1 MAIVLTQK
9 SKRIREPREHL
20 FSLRLRLIA
29 AFALFTVLVLAILWL
44 FQTVLLDDIYRT
56 LKRNELETCAAQ
68 IERDVNNGRDIESLA
83 DVYAKKYTVCISAYE
98 ITGGGSYKN
107 GRVLSRNH
115 VNSFCYIHNVSSSDL
130 LNELYREAV
139 QNGGE
144 VLRRNPLAELF
155 RRGPEHPPTD
165 AGENVIYVKLIPT
178 ADSELLFLLNTEL
191 LPLNSTV
198 ETLRSQLLIISVIL
212 FAAAVVMAVF
222 LSNRLSKPLREMSG
236 EAAKL
241 ALGNYKVNFDGG
253 NCTETV
259 MLSST
264 LNRAAYELSK
274 LDKMQKD
281 LIANV
286 SHDLRTPLTM
296 IAGYTEAM
304 RDLPG
309 EATPENMQIVIDE
322 TNRLTSLVND
332 MLEVSR
338 YQGGTQ
344 VLHPTRFNFT
354 EVIRTTLGRYAKLRE
369 KDGYTIRFEA
379 DRDVFVE
386 ADEGRILQ
394 VVYNL
399 INNAVNYTGEDKTVV
414 IRQTVTD
421 DGAAVLTEVIDTG
434 IGIAEEDLPLVWER
448 YYKVND
454 FHKRA
459 NMGTGL
465 GLSIVR
471 NILLLH
477 GAEFG
482 VRSKVGHGSNF
493 WFKLKICE

>member
-1 MAIVLTQK
+1 M
-9 SKRIREPREHL
+9 S
-20 FSLRLRLIA
+20 A
-29 AFALFTVLVLAILWL
+29 AFAIFTALVLAILWL
-44 FQTVLLDDIYRT
+44 FQTVLLDDVYRT
-56 LKRNELETCAAQ
+56 LKLNEVETCASQ
-68 IERDVNNGRDIESLA
+68 IERDIAAGQEIETVA
-83 DVYAKKYTVCISAYE
+83 DRYAKKHTVCISAYE
-98 ITGGGSYKN
+98 ITGNGSYRN

-144 VLRRNPLAELF
+144 VLRRNPLAEMF
-155 RRGPEHPPTD
+155 HREPDRPPTD
-165 AGENVIYVKLIPT
+165 DAENVIYVKLIPLEN
-178 ADSELLFLLNTEL
+178 SELLFLLNTEL

-222 LSNRLSKPLREMSG
+222 LSSRLSKPIREMSE
-236 EAAKL
+236 EASKL
-241 ALGNYKVNFDGG
+241 ALGNYNVNFDGG
-253 NCTETV
+253 NCRETV
-259 MLSST
+259 KLSST

-354 EVIRTTLGRYAKLRE
+354 EVIRTTLGRYGKLRE
-369 KDGYTIRFEA
+369 KDGYTIRFES

-399 INNAVNYTGEDKTVV
+399 INNAVNCTGEDKTVV
-414 IRQTVTD
+414 IRQTVAE
-421 DGAAVLTEVIDTG
+421 DGMSVLTEVIDTG

-465 GLSIVR
+465 GLSIVK

-482 VRSKVGHGSNF
+482 VSSKVGHGSNF
-493 WFKLKICE
+493 WFRLKVAE

>member
-1 MAIVLTQK
+1 MRK
-9 SKRIREPREHL
+9 PERYRDGSEHF
-20 FSLRLRLIA
+20 FSLRVRLIA
-29 AFALFTVLVLAILWL
+29 AFAVFTVLVLAILWL

-56 LKRNELETCAAQ
+56 LKLNEAETCAERIEQDVRSGKNIEQ
-68 IERDVNNGRDIESLA
+68 IA
-83 DVYAKKYTVCISAYE
+83 DSYAKEYAVCISAYE
-98 ITGGGSYKN
+98 IAGSGGYKN
-107 GRVLSRNH
+107 GRLLCRNH
-115 VNSFCYIHNVSSSDL
+115 VNSFCYIHNVPSSSDL

-144 VLRRNPLAELF
+144 VLRRNPIAEMF
-155 RRGPEHPPTD
+155 RREPGHSPMD
-165 AGENVIYVKLIPT
+165 AGENVIYVKLIPQ

-191 LPLNSTV
+191 VPLNSTV

-222 LSNRLSKPLREMSG
+222 LSHKLSKPIREMSE
-236 EAAKL
+236 EASKL
-241 ALGNYKVNFDGG
+241 ALGNYNVNFDGG
-253 NCTETV
+253 NCKETV

-344 VLHPTRFNFT
+344 VLHPARFNFT
-354 EVIRTTLGRYAKLRE
+354 EVIRTTLGRYGKLRE
-369 KDGYTIRFEA
+369 KEGYTIRFEA

-421 DGAAVLTEVIDTG
+421 DDAAVLTEVIDTG
-434 IGIAEEDLPLVWER
+434 IGIAKEDLPLVWER

-465 GLSIVR
+465 GLSIVK

-482 VRSKVGHGSNF
+482 VNSKVGHGSNF
-493 WFKLKICE
+493 WFKLKISE

>member
-1 MAIVLTQK
+1 M
-9 SKRIREPREHL
+9 
-20 FSLRLRLIA
+20 IA
-29 AFALFTVLVLAILWL
+29 AFAVFTVLVLAILWL
-44 FQTVLLDDIYRT
+44 FQTVLLDDIYRG
-56 LKRNELETCAAQ
+56 LKLNELQKCADQ
-68 IERDVNNGRDIESLA
+68 IERNVDGTDSVAAVTDEL
-83 DVYAKKYTVCISAYE
+83 AKKYMVCISAYE
-98 ITGGGSYKN
+98 ISGSGARKTGQTIS
-107 GRVLSRNH
+107 VNH
-115 VNSFCYIHNVSSSDL
+115 VNSFCFIHNVSSDDL
-130 LNELYREAV
+130 LNELYRSASE
-139 QNGGE
+139 NGGE
-144 VLRRNPLAELF
+144 YLYRKSLVAMF
-155 RRGPEHPPTD
+155 RGERENKNAD
-165 AGENVIYVKLIPT
+165 AGENVIYAKLI
-178 ADSELLFLLNTEL
+178 ALEDSELLLLLNTEL
-191 LPLNSTV
+191 LPVESTV
-198 ETLRSQLLIISVIL
+198 QTLRAQLLIISGIL
-212 FAAAVVMAVF
+212 FAAAVVLAIF
-222 LSNRLSKPLREMSG
+222 LSSRLSKPIREMSD
-236 EAAKL
+236 EASKL
-241 ALGNYKVNFDGG
+241 ALGNYNVNFDGG

-344 VLHPTRFNFT
+344 VLKPTRFNFT
-354 EVIRTTLGRYAKLRE
+354 EVIRTTLERYGKLRE

-414 IRQTVTD
+414 IRQTVVNENGTEK
-421 DGAAVLTEVIDTG
+421 VLAEVIDTG
-434 IGIAEEDLPLVWER
+434 IGISEEDLPLVWER

-465 GLSIVR
+465 GLSIVK

-477 GAEFG
+477 DAEFG
-482 VRSKVGHGSNF
+482 VSSKVGVGSNF
-493 WFKLKICE
+493 WFKLKTCE

>member
-1 MAIVLTQK
+1 M
-9 SKRIREPREHL
+9 
-20 FSLRLRLIA
+20 IA
-29 AFALFTVLVLAILWL
+29 AFAVFTVLVLAILWL
-44 FQTVLLDDIYRT
+44 FQTVLLDDIYRS
-56 LKRNELETCAAQ
+56 LKLNELQKCADQ
-68 IERDVNNGRDIESLA
+68 IERSVDGTDTVGTVTDEMAR
-83 DVYAKKYTVCISAYE
+83 KYTVCISAYKVSGSGSRK
-98 ITGGGSYKN
+98 TGQMVSM
-107 GRVLSRNH
+107 NH
-115 VNSFCYIHNVSSSDL
+115 VNSFCYIHNVATDGL
-130 LNELYREAV
+130 LNQLYRSALE
-139 QNGGE
+139 NGGE
-144 VLRRNPLAELF
+144 YLHETSLALMIQGGRTEKEKQEQ
-155 RRGPEHPPTD
+155 PN
-165 AGENVIYVKLIPT
+165 AGENVIYAKLI
-178 ADSELLFLLNTEL
+178 ALEDSELLLLLNTEL
-191 LPLNSTV
+191 LPVDSTV
-198 ETLRSQLLIISVIL
+198 QTLRAQLLIISGIL
-212 FAAAVVMAVF
+212 FAVAVVLAVF
-222 LSNRLSKPLREMSG
+222 LSSRLSKPIREMSD
-236 EAAKL
+236 EASKL
-241 ALGNYKVNFDGG
+241 ALGNYNVNFDGG

-344 VLHPTRFNFT
+344 TIKPTRFNFT
-354 EVIRTTLGRYAKLRE
+354 EVIRTTLERYGKLRE

-379 DRDVFVE
+379 DRDVYVE

-414 IRQTVTD
+414 IRQTVVNEN
-421 DGAAVLTEVIDTG
+421 GVEKVLAEVIDTG
-434 IGIAEEDLPLVWER
+434 IGISEEDLPLVWER

-465 GLSIVR
+465 GLSIVK

-482 VRSKVGHGSNF
+482 VSSKVGVGSNF
-493 WFKLKICE
+493 WFKLKTCE